1 MMKLTQADFQERRDR
16 LAEEMGPHSIAIIAT
31 SPVAMRNRDADYKF
45 RADSSFFYLTGFA
58 EPEAVAVIETFESID
73 EGYTYS
79 LFCRERNREMEIWNG
94 YRAGVDGAVDDYE
107 ADEAYAI
114 DLLDEEII
122 EKLLDKQKL
131 FYRIGQQADF
141 DARVAKWIA
150 EANGESRRGTSA
162 PAHVIQLDRILD
174 EMRLHKSAQEIALM
188 QIASNIS
195 SEAHTRAM
203 QTVKPG
209 MMEYALEA
217 ELNYIFGKNGCVPAY
232 NSIVGGGANGCILH
246 YVENDKE
253 LKDGDLVLIDA
264 AAEYQLYASDITR
277 TFPINGKFSP
287 EQKALYELVLKAQ
300 LAAIDAV
307 RVGNSYKQPH
317 HIAVRIMVE
326 GLVELGLMKGDI
338 EEIIRTESFRKFY
351 MHGTG
356 HWLGMDV
363 HDVGSYKIDGV
374 WRAYEEGMV
383 VTVEPGLYIA
393 PDDETVDAKWRGIG
407 IRIEDDVVATENG
420 PLVLT
425 AAVVKSVEDIETLM
439 AKAKVA

>member
-1 MMKLTQADFQERRDR
+1 MKKLTQVDFKERRDR

-31 SPVAMRNRDADYKF
+31 SPVAIRNRDADYKF

-58 EPEAVAVIETFESID
+58 EPEAVAVIETYESLD

-94 YRAGVDGAVDDYE
+94 YRAGIDGAIDDYE

-122 EKLLDKQKL
+122 EKLVNKQKL
-131 FYRIGQQADF
+131 FYRIGHSSEFDVRVSKWIQQAD
-141 DARVAKWIA
+141 AQQ
-150 EANGESRRGTSA
+150 RRGNES
-162 PAHVIQLDRILD
+162 PAQVIQLDRILD
-174 EMRLHKSAQEIALM
+174 EIRLFKTPQEIELM

-195 SEAHTRAM
+195 AKAHTRAM
-203 QTVKPG
+203 QTVHVG

-217 ELNYIFGKNGCVPAY
+217 ELNYVFGQQGCVPAY
-232 NSIVGGGANGCILH
+232 NSIVGGGANACILH
-246 YVENDKE
+246 YVENNQE

-264 AAEYQLYASDITR
+264 ACEYELYASDITR
-277 TFPINGKFSP
+277 TFPVNGKFSA
-287 EQKALYELVLKAQ
+287 EQKALYEIVLNAQ

-307 RVGNSYKQPH
+307 KIGNSYKEPH
-317 HIAVRIMVE
+317 NVAVRILVE
-326 GLVELGLMKGDI
+326 GLLSLGIMQGDI
-338 EEIIRTESFRKFY
+338 EKIIETEAYRQFY

-363 HDVGSYKIDGV
+363 HDVGAYKQAGE
-374 WRAYEEGMV
+374 WRPYEEGMV
-383 VTVEPGLYIA
+383 VTIEPGLYIA
-393 PDDETVDAKWRGIG
+393 PDDETVDVKWRGIG
-407 IRIEDDVVATENG
+407 IRIEDDVVATANG

-425 AAVVKSVEDIETLM
+425 KDVVKSIEEIEALM
-439 AKAKVA
+439 A

>member
-31 SPVAMRNRDADYKF
+31 SPVALRNRDADYKF

-122 EKLLDKQKL
+122 EKLHNKQKL
-131 FYRIGQQADF
+131 FYRIGHQADF

-150 EANGESRRGTSA
+150 KASGESRKGTSA
-162 PAHVIQLDRILD
+162 PAQVIQLDRIVD
-174 EMRLHKSAQEIALM
+174 EMRLHKSEKEIKLM
-188 QIASNIS
+188 QLASDIS
-195 SEAHTRAM
+195 AEAHTRAM

-217 ELNYIFGKNGCVPAY
+217 ELNYIFGKNGCVPSY
-232 NSIVGGGANGCILH
+232 NSIVGGGANACILH
-246 YVENDKE
+246 YVENDKA
-253 LKDGDLVLIDA
+253 LNDGDLVLIDA
-264 AAEYQLYASDITR
+264 ACEYQLYASDITR
-277 TFPINGKFSP
+277 TFPVNGKFSP

-307 RVGNSYKQPH
+307 RIGNSYKEPH
-317 HIAVRIMVE
+317 NVAVRILVQ
-326 GLVELGLMKGDI
+326 GLLDLGIMHGDL
-338 EEIIRTESFRKFY
+338 EEIIEKESFRQFY

-363 HDVGSYKIDGV
+363 HDVGSYKQDGE

-393 PDDETVDAKWRGIG
+393 PDNETVDAKWRGIG

-425 AAVVKSVEDIETLM
+425 KGVVKTVEDIEALM

>member
-162 PAHVIQLDRILD
+162 PANVIQLDRILD
-174 EMRLHKSAQEIALM
+174 EMRLHKSEKEIKLM
-188 QIASNIS
+188 QLASNIS

-203 QTVKPG
+203 QTVRPG

-217 ELNYIFGKNGCVPAY
+217 EIDYIFGKNGCVPAY
-232 NSIVGGGANGCILH
+232 NSIVGGGENACILH

-253 LKDGDLVLIDA
+253 LNDGDLVLIDA
-264 AAEYQLYASDITR
+264 ACEYQLYASDITR
-277 TFPINGKFSP
+277 TFPVNGKFSP
-287 EQKALYELVLKAQ
+287 EQKALYELILKAQ

-307 RVGNSYKQPH
+307 RIGNSYKEPH
-317 HIAVRIMVE
+317 NVAVRIMVE
-326 GLVELGLMKGDI
+326 GLFELGLMKGDI
-338 EEIIRTESFRKFY
+338 EEIIQKETFRQFY

-363 HDVGSYKIDGV
+363 HDVGSYKQDGE

-425 AAVVKSVEDIETLM
+425 KDVVKSVEDIEALM

>member
-16 LAEEMGPHSIAIIAT
+16 LVEEMGPHSIAIIAT

-141 DARVAKWIA
+141 DARVAKWVA

-162 PAHVIQLDRILD
+162 PAHMIQLDRILD
-174 EMRLHKSAQEIALM
+174 EMRLHKSTKEIALM

-195 SEAHTRAM
+195 SEAHMRAM

-277 TFPINGKFSP
+277 TFPVNGKFSP
-287 EQKALYELVLKAQ
+287 EQKALYQVVLKAQ

-338 EEIIRTESFRKFY
+338 EEIIRTESFRQFY

-363 HDVGSYKIDGV
+363 HDVGSYKMDGE
-374 WRAYEEGMV
+374 WRTYEEGMV

-393 PDDETVDAKWRGIG
+393 PDDETVETKWRGIG

-425 AAVVKSVEDIETLM
+425 KDVVKTVEDIEALM
-439 AKAKVA
+439 AKAKVT